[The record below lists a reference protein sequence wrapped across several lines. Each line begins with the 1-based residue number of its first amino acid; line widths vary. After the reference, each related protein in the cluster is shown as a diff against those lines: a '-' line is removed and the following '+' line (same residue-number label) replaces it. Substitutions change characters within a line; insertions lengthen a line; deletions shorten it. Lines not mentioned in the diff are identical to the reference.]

1 MADKKSCGQTQA
13 LKSWIQAVK
22 AFWIEGIEELAF
34 YNVVP
39 LLTSNCSNVS
49 TFLWLLVG
57 IVKALKANYNPSY
70 IMNIDPSSYIMNIEH
85 RLSKSCQRSSRKR
98 QHSQLCQKIKC
109 CEKMAAKEGSKL
121 KIRIRPLGLSRLFAF
136 SFLLLI
142 AIFRFPLWQ
151 LYFFT
156 EHFVHFQMVGSIQI
170 HMIFSKS
177 VTLIKLI
184 KISYSSTLTD
194 THFSVLWYNLLMPQ
208 FITWKYYKLMK

>member
-70 IMNIDPSSYIMNIEH
+70 IMNIEH

-121 KIRIRPLGLSRLFAF
+121 KIRIRPSSLNRLFAF

-151 LYFFT
+151 RYFFT
-156 EHFVHFQMVGSIQI
+156 
-170 HMIFSKS
+170 
-177 VTLIKLI
+177 
-184 KISYSSTLTD
+184 D
-194 THFSVLWYNLLMPQ
+194 TYV
-208 FITWKYYKLMK
+208 

>member
-1 MADKKSCGQTQA
+1 M
-13 LKSWIQAVK
+13 
-22 AFWIEGIEELAF
+22 
-34 YNVVP
+34 
-39 LLTSNCSNVS
+39 
-49 TFLWLLVG
+49 WLLVG
-57 IVKALKANYNPSY
+57 IVKALKANYSP
-70 IMNIDPSSYIMNIEH
+70 SYIMNIEH

-98 QHSQLCQKIKC
+98 HHSQLCQKIKC
-109 CEKMAAKEGSKL
+109 CEKMAAKEDSKL
-121 KIRIRPLGLSRLFAF
+121 KIRTHPLGLSRLFAF
-136 SFLLLI
+136 RFLLLI
-142 AIFRFPLWQ
+142 AIFCLPLWQ

-156 EHFVHFQMVGSIQI
+156 EHFVHFQMVGSIPIQI